1 MTIVFLDPVRS
12 VPVSVDSPEVLART
26 LIQTLPARSTVRF
39 LDTPFS
45 LELPFLKS
53 LQVHLEREQLFSR
66 HDFVCQIAPETL
78 TPEAC
83 ATLAG
88 LNFSELEVVLPLP
101 DYDLES
107 LARVFALSRNYRFK
121 LALQLGGVAAETSPQ
136 ELARL
141 YFFLR
146 EHLGDYVLHYPA
158 GLFDRVRTD
167 FAFRRLAVQ
176 SQEVNL
182 GQRFDQYL
190 NEQFYGSLYEYLRL
204 KLSPHVQTVLEINP
218 FASLSYYQEFN
229 RMLLPWKVTLSSLPQ
244 HQLDHAHLQQ
254 MGKTFDAIVLFQT
267 LPRLRDPQKELLV
280 LQNYARSTT
289 EWVCVQFNLT
299 TLPTLTQ
306 LVQSQFHNGLQE
318 SAYWPLLRMQGMQSL
333 EDLFRFS
340 GIQFDWTPTRV
351 PITELKPVK
360 DQLDPVFEADLPQE
374 WKRFLGEA
382 DILCWSGHGS
392 VKADDLGMAG
402 FGDDGFGD
410 GFVSGGF
417 L

>member
-12 VPVSVDSPEVLART
+12 VPVSVDSPEILART

-39 LDTPFS
+39 LNTPFS

-66 HDFVCQIAPETL
+66 HDFVCQIAPEAL

-88 LNFSELEVVLPLP
+88 LNFSELEITLPLP
-101 DYDLES
+101 NFDLES
-107 LARVFALSRNYRFK
+107 LAQAFALSRNHRFK
-121 LALQLGGVAAETSPQ
+121 LSLQLGGLPAETDPRD
-136 ELARL
+136 LARL

-146 EHLGDYVLHYPA
+146 EHLGDYVLNYPA
-158 GLFDRVRTD
+158 GLFERVRTD
-167 FAFRRLAVQ
+167 FAFRRLAAQ

-182 GQRFDQYL
+182 GQRFDHYL

-218 FASLSYYQEFN
+218 FAPLSYYQEFN
-229 RMLLPWKVTLSSLPQ
+229 RMLLPWKVTLSTLNN
-244 HQLDHAHLQQ
+244 HQLDHAQLQQ
-254 MGKTFDAIVLFQT
+254 LGKTFDAIVLFQT

-299 TLPTLTQ
+299 ALPTLTQ
-306 LVQSQFHNGLQE
+306 LAQSQFQNGLQD

-333 EDLFRFS
+333 EELFRFS

-360 DQLDPVFEADLPQE
+360 DQLDPAFEADLPQE
-374 WKRFLGEA
+374 WKRFLTEA

-392 VKADDLGMAG
+392 IRSDDLSLAG
-402 FGDDGFGD
+402 FDDSGFGD
-410 GFVSGGF
+410 GFLSGGF